1 MAALPW
7 DAIFTIAV
15 LVVVVVAMLRDW
27 LRVEM
32 AFLGGLGAVLFAG
45 VITPEQAFAG
55 FSNPAVLT
63 VGSLFVV
70 AAGVQRTGAL
80 SFLDRIIFSSN
91 RSLYRVLP
99 RLMAPTS
106 VFSAFLNNTPIV
118 AMLTPRVQEWAE
130 RHDVAA
136 SKLLIPLSYASIV
149 GGTITLVGTSTNIVV
164 AGLLIDAD
172 IPPLQMFDLAWVGIP
187 ITFVVLIYFAVGGH
201 RLLPDHGST
210 QPTAQAAFRE
220 SLFEVEVAPDSRL
233 IGETLEEAGLR
244 ALKDAYVVHV
254 RRDGRLM
261 PASPDVLLQGGDALT
276 VSGKINMFYQLL
288 QREGLRPPHQSV
300 VENGEERLPVFE
312 AVVAE
317 SAEFAGKTLKEVNF
331 RERYG
336 GVVLAI
342 QRRDERLE
350 GPLGRVPI
358 KAGDLLIIE
367 AREGFDDRWNAN
379 RSVFYLVAPRRAPRP
394 RPTPGKAPLALAIL
408 AAMILAFATSVIP
421 LVTAAFVAALL
432 MMASGAI
439 TVGDARDSIDVPV
452 LIVIAS
458 ALGLGGALEVTGV
471 AAAAAHGIVSVT
483 AAGGLVFV
491 LLGLYVVTNILTEL
505 ITNNAAAALMVPIA
519 LATAVELGVDPIAFA
534 VIVAIAAS
542 ASFISPIGYQTNL
555 MVMGPGGYRFV
566 DYFKVGLPVTLL
578 VMITTVAVVFFVWIM

>member
-1 MAALPW
+1 MAAFPW
-7 DAIFTIAV
+7 DAVFTLAV
-15 LVVVVVAMLRDW
+15 LVVVVLAMLRDW

-45 VITPEQAFAG
+45 VITPDQAFTG

-80 SFLDRIIFSSN
+80 SFLDRIIFSRS

-106 VFSAFLNNTPIV
+106 AFSAFLNNTPIV

-130 RHDVAA
+130 RNNVAA

-172 IPPLQMFDLAWVGIP
+172 IPSLQMFDLAWVGIP
-187 ITFVVLIYFAVGGH
+187 ITFVVLIYFVAGGH
-201 RLLPDHGST
+201 RLLPDYGST

-220 SLFEVEVAPDSRL
+220 SLFEVEVAQDSRL

-244 ALKDAYVVHV
+244 ALKDAYIVHV

-276 VSGKINMFYQLL
+276 VSGKISMFYQLL
-288 QREGLRPPHQSV
+288 QREGLRSPLQSV
-300 VENGEERLPVFE
+300 EENGEERLPVFE

-379 RSVFYLVAPRRAPRP
+379 RSVFYLVAPRRALRP
-394 RPTPGKAPLALAIL
+394 QPTPRKAPLALTIL
-408 AAMILAFATSVIP
+408 AAMIVAFATGVIP

-432 MMASGAI
+432 MVASGAI
-439 TVGDARDSIDVPV
+439 NVGDARDSIDVPV

-458 ALGLGGALEVTGV
+458 ALGLGSALEATGV

-483 AAGGLVFV
+483 ATGGLLFV
-491 LLGLYVVTNILTEL
+491 LLGLYLVTNVLTEL
-505 ITNNAAAALMVPIA
+505 ITNNAAAALMIPIA
-519 LATAVELGVDPIAFA
+519 LAAAAELGVDPIAFA

-578 VMITTVAVVFFVWIM
+578 VMATTVAVVFVVWIP

>member
-1 MAALPW
+1 MAAVPW
-7 DAIFTIAV
+7 DAAITIVV
-15 LVVVVVAMLRDW
+15 LMIVVLAMLRDW

-45 VITPEQAFAG
+45 IITPEQAFAG

-70 AAGVQRTGAL
+70 AAGVQKTGAL
-80 SFLDRIIFSSN
+80 SFIDPIIFSHH
-91 RSLYRVLP
+91 RSLYAVLP

-106 VFSAFLNNTPIV
+106 IFSAFLNNTPIV

-172 IPPLQMFDLAWVGIP
+172 VSALQMFDLAWVGIP
-187 ITFVVLIYFAVGGH
+187 ITLVVLIYFVAGGH

-210 QPTAQAAFRE
+210 QPTAQAAFRD
-220 SLFEVEVAPDSRL
+220 SLFEVEVAFESRL
-233 IGETLEEAGLR
+233 VGSTLEEAGLR
-244 ALKDAYVVHV
+244 ALEDAYIVHI
-254 RRDGRLM
+254 RRDGRLI
-261 PASPDVLLQGGDALT
+261 PASPDVLLQAGDALT
-276 VSGKINMFYQLL
+276 VSGKISMLYQLL
-288 QREGLRPPHQSV
+288 QREGLRPPHQA
-300 VENGEERLPVFE
+300 VEETEERLPVFE

-317 SAEFAGKTLKEVNF
+317 SAAFVGKTLKEVNF

-342 QRRDERLE
+342 QRQDERLE
-350 GPLGRVPI
+350 GPLGRIPI
-358 KAGDLLIIE
+358 KAGDLLIVE

-394 RPTPGKAPLALAIL
+394 EPTPRKAPLALTIL
-408 AAMILAFATSVIP
+408 SAMIVAFATGVIP

-432 MMASGAI
+432 MLASGAI
-439 TVGDARDSIDVPV
+439 TVSDARESIDVPV

-458 ALGLGGALEVTGV
+458 ALGLGSALEATGV
-471 AAAAAHGIVSVT
+471 AASVAHGIVTVT
-483 AAGGLVFV
+483 AAGGLFYV

-519 LATAVELGVDPIAFA
+519 LAAAAELGVDPIAFA

-566 DYFKVGLPVTLL
+566 DYFKVGLPVALL
-578 VMITTVAVVFFVWIM
+578 VMATTVAVVFMVWIV